1 MDVQFDPEYNV
12 GVVHAVPINV
22 YDYYEPGEIKHFSW
36 MKLFVPR
43 GGKCQFVIKVLN
55 FDGKIT
61 NCYVVVVVFVFLPF
75 ADESCTKFYVPDKNS
90 PLTLGV
96 CDGGSCKCVNGKL
109 EQLLTLLSFIF

>member
-12 GVVHAVPINV
+12 GVVHAVPVNV
-22 YDYYEPGEIKHFSW
+22 YDYYQPGEIKHFSW

-61 NCYVVVVVFVFLPF
+61 NCYVVVAVFVCLPLQT
-75 ADESCTKFYVPDKNS
+75 SRVP
-90 PLTLGV
+90 
-96 CDGGSCKCVNGKL
+96 
-109 EQLLTLLSFIF
+109 SFTCQIRTAL

>member
-12 GVVHAVPINV
+12 GVVHAVPVNV

-43 GGKCQFVIKVLN
+43 GRKCQFVIKVLN

-61 NCYVVVVVFVFLPF
+61 NCYVVVVVFVFLPLQT
-75 ADESCTKFYVPDKNS
+75 SRVP
-90 PLTLGV
+90 
-96 CDGGSCKCVNGKL
+96 
-109 EQLLTLLSFIF
+109 SFTCQIRTAL